1 MNVVRRMRIE
11 GLNLGIQA
19 YSAYKGLFYWL
30 TPFSYITNVIVR
42 PLLGMVLFT
51 TLASF
56 AFGEPAMQ
64 RLAIGIPIL
73 ASSFI
78 VMSGLTQS
86 YARERNIGTLSLV
99 FSSPTNRFTHFLSRA
114 ALHYPNGLIS
124 YACGLFMGWL
134 IVGLDFSQV
143 NWAVFLLSL
152 SATVGTLTMFAQMI
166 GVVSI
171 ATRDFANLTY
181 PIVNTMTILSG
192 VIIPLSFF
200 PTPVAEF
207 ARFLPMVNGLE
218 AMRGAFTGL
227 AFSEV
232 GLGAAR
238 ELLNG
243 VLYLAMGYSC
253 FALFERAAKRR
264 GTLELEAG

>member
-1 MNVVRRMRIE
+1 MNVFARLRVA
-11 GLNLGIQA
+11 GSSLAVQS

-30 TPFSYITNVIVR
+30 TPFAYTTNVIVR
-42 PLLGMVLFT
+42 PFLGVVLFT

-56 AFGEPAMQ
+56 AFGDQAMQ
-64 RLAIGIPIL
+64 RLGIGIPVTS
-73 ASSFI
+73 ASFI

-86 YARERNIGTLSLV
+86 YARERNMGTLSLI

-114 ALHYPNGLIS
+114 ALHYPNGLLS
-124 YACGLFMGWL
+124 YGCGLFMAWL
-134 IVGLDFSQV
+134 IVGLDFTQV
-143 NWAVFLLSL
+143 NWAVFLPALFI
-152 SATVGTLTMFAQMI
+152 TVGTLTMFAQMI

-192 VIIPLSFF
+192 IIIPLSVF
-200 PTPVAEF
+200 PTPVLEF
-207 ARFLPMVNGLE
+207 ARFMPMANGVE

-232 GLGAAR
+232 GIGVVR

-243 VLYLAMGYSC
+243 LLYLAMGYSF
-253 FALFERAAKRR
+253 FALFERTAKRR